1 MSQGPTPT
9 PQPTGTPPPQPSGKY
24 CPCAR
29 CRCRG
34 LMGPTILITVGALFL
49 IDQMDISFLARRLDF
64 SELWPII
71 LIVIGAVKLFEYGAS
86 TEGHRG

>member
-9 PQPTGTPPPQPSGKY
+9 PQPTGTPPPQPTGKY
-24 CPCAR
+24 CPCTR
-29 CRCRG
+29 CRSRG
-34 LMGPTILITVGALFL
+34 LMGPSILITLGELFL
-49 IDQMDISFLARRLDF
+49 IPQFVHRVDF
-64 SELWPII
+64 GDLWPII

>member
-9 PQPTGTPPPQPSGKY
+9 PQPTGTPPQPSGKY

-29 CRCRG
+29 CRSRG
-34 LMGPTILITVGALFL
+34 LMGPAILITLGVLFL
-49 IDQMDISFLARRLDF
+49 IPQFVHRLDF
-64 SELWPII
+64 GDLWPII

>member
-24 CPCAR
+24 CPCTR
-29 CRCRG
+29 CRTHG
-34 LMGPTILITVGALFL
+34 LIGPVILITLGALFL
-49 IDQMDISFLARRLDF
+49 IPQFVHRLDF
-64 SELWPII
+64 GDLWPII

>member
-9 PQPTGTPPPQPSGKY
+9 PQPTGTPPPPPSGKY

-34 LMGPTILITVGALFL
+34 LMGPAILITIGVLFL
-49 IDQMDISFLARRLDF
+49 VPQFVHRLDF
-64 SELWPII
+64 GDLWPII

>member
-29 CRCRG
+29 CRSRG
-34 LMGPTILITVGALFL
+34 LMGPAILITVGVLFL
-49 IDQMDISFLARRLDF
+49 IPQFVHRLDF
-64 SELWPII
+64 GDLWPVI

>member
-24 CPCAR
+24 SPCTR
-29 CRCRG
+29 CRSRG
-34 LMGPTILITVGALFL
+34 LMGPAILITVGVLFL
-49 IDQMDISFLARRLDF
+49 IPQFVHRLDF
-64 SELWPII
+64 GDLWPII

>member
-34 LMGPTILITVGALFL
+34 LMGPVILITLGVLFL
-49 IDQMDISFLARRLDF
+49 IDRMDISFLARRLDF

-71 LIVIGAVKLFEYGAS
+71 LIFIGAVKLFEYGAS

>member
-9 PQPTGTPPPQPSGKY
+9 PQPTGAPTPQPSGKY
-24 CPCAR
+24 CPCTR
-29 CRCRG
+29 CRSRG
-34 LMGPTILITVGALFL
+34 LMGPAILITLGALFL
-49 IDQMDISFLARRLDF
+49 IPQFVHRLDF
-64 SELWPII
+64 GDLWPII

>member
-9 PQPTGTPPPQPSGKY
+9 PQPTGTPPQPSGKY
-24 CPCAR
+24 CPCTR
-29 CRCRG
+29 CRSRG
-34 LMGPTILITVGALFL
+34 LMGPAILITVGALFL
-49 IDQMDISFLARRLDF
+49 IPQFVHRLDF
-64 SELWPII
+64 GDLWPII

>member
-9 PQPTGTPPPQPSGKY
+9 PQPTGTPPQPSGKY
-24 CPCAR
+24 CPCTR
-29 CRCRG
+29 CRSRG
-34 LMGPTILITVGALFL
+34 LMGPAILITLGALFL
-49 IDQMDISFLARRLDF
+49 IPQFVHRLDF
-64 SELWPII
+64 GDLWPII

>member
-1 MSQGPTPT
+1 MSQGPTLT
-9 PQPTGTPPPQPSGKY
+9 PQPTGAPPPQPSGKY

-29 CRCRG
+29 CRSRG
-34 LMGPTILITVGALFL
+34 LMGPAILITIGVLFL
-49 IDQMDISFLARRLDF
+49 IPQFVHRLDF
-64 SELWPII
+64 GDLWPII

>member
-9 PQPTGTPPPQPSGKY
+9 PQPTGAPPPQPSGKY

-34 LMGPTILITVGALFL
+34 LMGPAILITLGVLFL
-49 IDQMDISFLARRLDF
+49 VPQFVHRLDF
-64 SELWPII
+64 GDLWPII

>member
-9 PQPTGTPPPQPSGKY
+9 PQPTGAPPPQPSGKY

-34 LMGPTILITVGALFL
+34 LMGPAILITLGVLFL
-49 IDQMDISFLARRLDF
+49 IPQFVHRLDF
-64 SELWPII
+64 GDLWPII

>member
-9 PQPTGTPPPQPSGKY
+9 PQPQPSGKY

-34 LMGPTILITVGALFL
+34 LMGPAILITLGVLFL
-49 IDQMDISFLARRLDF
+49 VPQFVHRLDF
-64 SELWPII
+64 GDLWPII

-86 TEGHRG
+86 TEGHQG

>member
-9 PQPTGTPPPQPSGKY
+9 PQPTGTPPPPPSGKY

-34 LMGPTILITVGALFL
+34 LMGPAILITLGVLFL
-49 IDQMDISFLARRLDF
+49 VPQFVHRLDF
-64 SELWPII
+64 GDLWPII

>member
-1 MSQGPTPT
+1 MSQVPTPT
-9 PQPTGTPPPQPSGKY
+9 PQPTGAPPPQPSGKY

-29 CRCRG
+29 CRSRG
-34 LMGPTILITVGALFL
+34 LMGPAILITLGVLFL
-49 IDQMDISFLARRLDF
+49 IPQFMHRLDF
-64 SELWPII
+64 GDLWPII

>member
-9 PQPTGTPPPQPSGKY
+9 PQPTGTPPQPSGKY

-29 CRCRG
+29 CRSRG
-34 LMGPTILITVGALFL
+34 LMGPTILITIGVLFL
-49 IDQMDISFLARRLDF
+49 IDRMDISFLARRLDF

-86 TEGHRG
+86 IEGHRG

>member
-9 PQPTGTPPPQPSGKY
+9 PQPTGAPPPQPSGKY

-29 CRCRG
+29 CRCSG
-34 LMGPTILITVGALFL
+34 LMGPAILITLGALFL
-49 IDQMDISFLARRLDF
+49 IPQFVHRLDF
-64 SELWPII
+64 GDLWPII

>member
-24 CPCAR
+24 CPCTR
-29 CRCRG
+29 CRAHG
-34 LMGPTILITVGALFL
+34 LIGPVILITLGALFL
-49 IDQMDISFLARRLDF
+49 IPQFVHRVNFGD
-64 SELWPII
+64 LWPII
-71 LIVIGAVKLFEYGAS
+71 QIVIGAVKLFEYGAS

>member
-34 LMGPTILITVGALFL
+34 LMGPAILITIGVLFL
-49 IDQMDISFLARRLDF
+49 IPQFVHRLDF
-64 SELWPII
+64 GDLWPII

>member
-9 PQPTGTPPPQPSGKY
+9 PQPTGTPPQPSGKY

-29 CRCRG
+29 CRSRG
-34 LMGPTILITVGALFL
+34 LMGPAILITLGVLFL
-49 IDQMDISFLARRLDF
+49 IPQFMHRLDF
-64 SELWPII
+64 GDLWPII

>member
-9 PQPTGTPPPQPSGKY
+9 PQPTGTPPQPSGKY

-29 CRCRG
+29 CRSRG
-34 LMGPTILITVGALFL
+34 LMGPAILITVGALFL
-49 IDQMDISFLARRLDF
+49 IPQFVHRLDF
-64 SELWPII
+64 GDLWPII

>member
-9 PQPTGTPPPQPSGKY
+9 PQPTGTPPQPSGKY
-24 CPCAR
+24 CPCTR
-29 CRCRG
+29 CRSRG
-34 LMGPTILITVGALFL
+34 LMGPAILITLGALFL
-49 IDQMDISFLARRLDF
+49 IPQFVHRVDF
-64 SELWPII
+64 GDLWPII